1 MFDYEGNVAN
11 YRGAKL
17 TTAARSISACG
28 KQASS
33 GTSVRTPSR
42 QLGNGA
48 RDEAWEAK
56 VPGPS
61 ATPHPQVTQR
71 LSLAAGKI
79 TEP

>member
-1 MFDYEGNVAN
+1 MKGTLQTT
-11 YRGAKL
+11 RGVKL

-33 GTSVRTPSR
+33 GMSVRTPSR